1 MEQTRN
7 LVFQLGVKLNALDD
21 IDDRYDGDNRKQHYV
36 QKWLDIDTDANWETL
51 TNGLRQI
58 NMNSLAAEIEGAHL
72 DKQTQEGDVLFC
84 SNPTAVVSTTLL
96 SAGATTPV
104 QLDATV
110 ADPCFLHRV
119 EEAMARIE
127 FFEDEFADLIVEAK
141 LVLSKRENEDESF
154 FIRFHTYIR
163 VLPVSK
169 KNVHMKFFSKKEKEI
184 KMAKNVDDLFEVLI
198 PYCNYSNYEII
209 LHIIKKFC
217 PILRLRMLKYR
228 DSLIGFEKNTTVDVY
243 LSAIAAHPHGPVYDG
258 FIRMTMKIN
267 KPPSKC
273 TLYEIRSLKELI
285 AEEAAVESYAMYI
298 DTPGEGSVL
307 VELWVH
313 EDVLWIVSEFL
324 TKKFAEVHLLTDLAV
339 DGEEIYMVRKVVVE
353 HNLQANG
360 VSLASAVLD
369 NFSTALKTFVLLYT
383 GLTTV

>member
-1 MEQTRN
+1 MATSSNVSTLSVCNAVRGLSVEQTRN
-7 LVFQLGVKLNALDD
+7 LVFQFGVEINVLDD
-21 IDDRYDGDNRKQHYV
+21 IADQYDGDNLKQHYV
-36 QKWLDIDTDANWETL
+36 QKWLEIDTDANWETL

-72 DKQTQEGDVLFC
+72 DKQAQEGDVLFG
-84 SNPTAVVSTTLL
+84 SSPTAVVSTTLL
-96 SAGATTPV
+96 SAGATTPIR
-104 QLDATV
+104 LDATV
-110 ADPCFLHRV
+110 SDPCFLQRV
-119 EEAMARIE
+119 KEAMAHIA
-127 FFEDEFADLIVEAK
+127 FFEEEFADLIIEAK

-228 DSLIGFEKNTTVDVY
+228 DSIVSFEKDTTVDVY
-243 LSAIAAHPHGPVYDG
+243 LSAIAAHPHGRVYDG
-258 FIRMTMKIN
+258 FIRMTMKIK

-273 TLYEIRSLKELI
+273 TLYQIRSLKESI
-285 AEEAAVESYAMYI
+285 AEEAALESYAMYI
-298 DTPGEGSVL
+298 ETPGEGSVL
-307 VELWVH
+307 VKLWLH
-313 EDVLWIVSEFL
+313 EDMCWIVSEVL
-324 TKKFAEVHLLTDLAV
+324 TNKFTEIPLLTDLAV
-339 DGEEIYMVRKVVVE
+339 DGEEIYLV
-353 HNLQANG
+353 G
-360 VSLASAVLD
+360 
-369 NFSTALKTFVLLYT
+369 
-383 GLTTV
+383 